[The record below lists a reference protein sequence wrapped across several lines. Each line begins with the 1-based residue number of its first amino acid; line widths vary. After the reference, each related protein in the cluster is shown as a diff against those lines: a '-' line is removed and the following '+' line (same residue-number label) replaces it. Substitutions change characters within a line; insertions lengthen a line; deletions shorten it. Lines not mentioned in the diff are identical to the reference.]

1 MVQDRVA
8 QGEAVQTSS
17 PVGDFVC
24 VTSLDT

>member
-8 QGEAVQTSS
+8 QGEAVQASS
-17 PVGDFVC
+17 PVGTFVC